1 MGAYGHVRVTRDLDI
16 FINATEENAKKA
28 MQALVDY
35 GIPSKN
41 LNENMFLEPKMIGIG
56 QPPLRI
62 EVLKKLDTIDFN
74 FAYQRKESTNIDGIK
89 VNVVS
94 LDDLVLLKKAA
105 VKGRNKPRDK
115 EDLNFLLNKQQDKKK
130 NYQSLVDRIKAT
142 LSQKKGNN
150 KGRKP

>member
-1 MGAYGHVRVTRDLDI
+1 MEHLNNNLPGSFRD
-16 FINATEENAKKA
+16 FINALN
-28 MQALVDY
+28 
-35 GIPSKN
+35 KN
-41 LNENMFLEPKMIGIG
+41 EV
-56 QPPLRI
+56 

-74 FAYQRKESTNIDGIK
+74 FAYQRKESRNIDGIK